1 MPPAAC
7 PAVPSA
13 NTAAVREVTADQ
25 LQKLLRR
32 NGTSTHP
39 LLINFWATW
48 CVPCREEF
56 PDLVKIDGEFR
67 QRGLE
72 FFLISLDDVS
82 EIKTTVPSFL
92 GEMKAT
98 TIPAFLLNTPEPEA
112 AINAV
117 DPQWSGSLPA
127 TFLFD
132 ANGKLIYKH
141 TGRIKPDELRTAL
154 KQVVSERNHQAE
166 N

>member
-13 NTAAVREVTADQ
+13 NSLAVREVNADQ

-32 NGTSTHP
+32 NGTSTRP

-67 QRGLE
+67 PHGLD
-72 FFLISLDDVS
+72 FFLISLDDLS
-82 EIKTTVPSFL
+82 EIKTTVPQFL

-98 TIPAFLLNTPEPEA
+98 TISSFLLNTPDPEV

-132 ANGKLIYKH
+132 RDGKIIYKH

-154 KQVVSERNHQAE
+154 KQVLSDK
-166 N
+166 